1 MFSQIYR
8 SGPVNEKNR
17 FGHAALVIIPKTQRS
32 SKFWMKLELQRPS
45 RLVIMIFDLKRFEL
59 INRDQRIKPTYPI
72 EVLIRKWC
80 QEFDGH
86 Q

>member
-1 MFSQIYR
+1 MFNQIYR

-17 FGHAALVIIPKTQRS
+17 FGHAALVIIPKTQRP

-59 INRDQRIKPTYPI
+59 INRDEDQADLPHRNFC
-72 EVLIRKWC
+72 RKWC